1 MIVESCPLYTLNRVR
16 DPFNAKAAS
25 SSANSLSSLPPV
37 RPAPSAFVA
46 RLMYRTS
53 AARRMS
59 ATSAP
64 VTPSGSARPWLARA
78 WSGSHTDVHDGG
90 RGSLSRWAGSSPRAA
105 DVGTGSTCCSP
116 TVDSPAV
123 ESTPRLSSDESTRGF
138 APSLTALSSRSASS
152 RCRLRLSTFLACT
165 LSLTAARVFL
175 PHAAW
180 RTPRRGGLSYPP
192 ERPARPARV
201 DSPAVADLK
210 RKLDALAA
218 ALVAAIVAIL
228 IRKFVRSLGE
238 GEL

>member
-16 DPFNAKAAS
+16 DSFAAKAATS
-25 SSANSLSSLPPV
+25 FANSLSSLPPV

-64 VTPSGSARPWLARA
+64 VTPSGNSSPWFARA

-90 RGSLSRWAGSSPRAA
+90 RGSLSRWGGSSPLAA
-105 DVGTGSTCCSP
+105 DVATGSTCVSP

-123 ESTPRLSSDESTRGF
+123 EVTAAEVTPRLSPADVTTGVT
-138 APSLTALSSRSASS
+138 PSLMALSSRSASS

-175 PHAAW
+175 THAACSAAP
-180 RTPRRGGLSYPP
+180 TTS
-192 ERPARPARV
+192 
-201 DSPAVADLK
+201 SPSRDF
-210 RKLDALAA
+210 
-218 ALVAAIVAIL
+218 ISSI
-228 IRKFVRSLGE
+228 
-238 GEL
+238 